1 MSETSTS
8 TTPVRVAF
16 VSLGCPKNLVD
27 SENLLG
33 SLDPDRFALSADPA
47 EADVA
52 VVNTCAFLEAAREE
66 AIETILEM
74 ARLKTRGDL
83 KGVVVAGCIVTRH
96 ADELRAE
103 IPEVDEFLAFS
114 DYATLPDVCLKAAG
128 RETPPIST
136 TADFA
141 NVRLPLT
148 LPHTGY
154 LKVSEG
160 CGHSCSFCLIPKIRG
175 GLVSRSTEDLLA
187 EVRARAEAGTVELNL
202 IGQDLTEWGRDRAG
216 PRRLP
221 DLLHDLAGVD
231 GIRWLRLMYAYPALV
246 SDSLMRE
253 MAENDRVVK
262 YLDMPVQHAAKRV
275 LARMKRGF
283 DSERLRDLIRRLR
296 ATVPGLVLRTT
307 VLVGHPGETEDDFE
321 ELLDFLR
328 DVRFDHLG
336 AFTFS
341 PEDGTDS
348 ATQDDAVPVETA
360 AERYH
365 EVMALQQEITFSR
378 NRDLVGET
386 VECIVD
392 GPTGEPGFHLGRTF
406 GDAPDIDGTILIKG
420 AGLEAGGI
428 GAVRVT
434 GADGYDLEGDWQPG
448 S

>member
-1 MSETSTS
+1 MPATKTP

-33 SLDPDRFALSADPA
+33 SLDPERFALSADPA

-52 VVNTCAFLEAAREE
+52 VINTCAFLEAAREE
-66 AIETILEM
+66 AVETILEM
-74 ARLKTRGDL
+74 VRLKSSGDL
-83 KGVVVAGCIVTRH
+83 AGVVVAGCIVTRH

-114 DYATLPDVCLKAAG
+114 DYATLPEVCLKAAG
-128 RETPPIST
+128 RDAPPVST

-148 LPHTGY
+148 LSHTGY

-187 EVRARAEAGTVELNL
+187 EARARVEAGAVELNL
-202 IGQDLTEWGRDRAG
+202 IGQDLTEWGRDRPG

-221 DLLHDLAGVD
+221 DLLRDLAGI
-231 GIRWLRLMYAYPALV
+231 GGLRWIRLMYAYPALV
-246 SDSLMRE
+246 SDALMRE
-253 MAENDRVVK
+253 MAGNDRVVK
-262 YLDMPVQHAAKRV
+262 YLDMPVQHAAKGV

-283 DSERLRDLIRRLR
+283 DSARLRDLIRRLR
-296 ATVPGLVLRTT
+296 ETVPGLVLRTT
-307 VLVGHPGETEDDFE
+307 VLVGHPGETAEDHA
-321 ELLDFLR
+321 ELLDFLT

-341 PEDGTDS
+341 PEEGTDS
-348 ATQDDAVPVETA
+348 AEQDDPVPPETA

-365 EVMALQQEITFSR
+365 EVMALQQDITFAR
-378 NRDLVGET
+378 NRDRVGET

-392 GPTGEPGFHLGRTF
+392 GPTEEPGVQLGRTF
-406 GDAPDIDGTILIKG
+406 GDAPEIDGSVLIRG
-420 AGLEAGGI
+420 DGLEAGSI

-434 GADGYDLEGDWQPG
+434 GADGYDLEGDWLGP
-448 S
+448 